1 MNEEIVTSDTASK
14 TRSIFLAIKLYL
26 YLFIKRV
33 FDLTL
38 ALIGCL
44 FLIPIMVVIKIVS
57 VINKD
62 YNSIFYSQKRIGKN
76 GKEFNLYKFRS
87 MIPGA
92 DEELKR
98 ILKEDKKLAKEYKEN
113 KKLRHDPRITKVG
126 KFIRRYSIDEL
137 PQLINI
143 LKGEM
148 TFIGNR
154 PYLPRE
160 REDMG
165 DYYDIIVKTKP
176 GLTGYWQVSGR
187 SDVSFESRLKLEE
200 YYSLHYGFKIDLK
213 IFFKTFMVVFGH
225 KGAK

>member
-176 GLTGYWQVSGR
+176 GLTGYCVITQ
-187 SDVSFESRLKLEE
+187 
-200 YYSLHYGFKIDLK
+200 YATI
-213 IFFKTFMVVFGH
+213 
-225 KGAK
+225 